1 MSISNC
7 LPCSIQAYFPIERS
21 QRSGCT
27 KNLLQYIETQVLQGV
42 NFVKISEGLP
52 SLNFQ
57 AFCQQRLVYLTAACE
72 NSNLGFKG
80 SELFENL

>member
-1 MSISNC
+1 

-27 KNLLQYIETQVLQGV
+27 KNLLQYIET
-42 NFVKISEGLP
+42 
-52 SLNFQ
+52 
-57 AFCQQRLVYLTAACE
+57 
-72 NSNLGFKG
+72 GFKG